1 MEGFLIAIVALFMMN
16 HFFAG
21 FNYRKK
27 MDELKSEL
35 EDKNKKIDNLLIKGA
50 FDSILDVKKFNDW
63 FNSKKDPSIYANP
76 GIFLRLDKLSQGH
89 IRSFIESE
97 SEGLLDYDYFDSR
110 KLYKFE
116 DKIRK
121 NWIKQINE
129 T

>member
-1 MEGFLIAIVALFMMN
+1 MEGFLIAIVIIFYFLS
-16 HFFAG
+16 G
-21 FNYRKK
+21 FNHRKIIEK
-27 MDELKSEL
+27 LKSEL

-50 FDSILDVKKFNDW
+50 FDSILDVNKFNDW
-63 FNSKKDPSIYANP
+63 YNSKKDPSIYANP

>member
-1 MEGFLIAIVALFMMN
+1 MEGFLIAIVIIFYFLS
-16 HFFAG
+16 G
-21 FNYRKK
+21 FNHRKIIEK
-27 MDELKSEL
+27 LKSEL